1 MSTQTQDQDA
11 ELRKQLY
18 NPSSK
23 QPSIVDVPT
32 MSFLMVD
39 GRGDP
44 NTSPQYKDAI
54 ETLYALSYT
63 LKFAIK
69 HAEKIDYQV
78 SMLEGLWWSDAMDV
92 FLTGSRDVWCWTMM
106 VRQPAVVTSAWM
118 ERAVEEVRGKKDL
131 PALPGVR
138 LEAFHEGLAAQ
149 IMHIGSYATEAPT
162 IQRLHDFIRAEG
174 GVFDGRVQKHH
185 ELYLGDPRRAAPEKL
200 KTVIRQPFIRPLNS
214 D

>member
-1 MSTQTQDQDA
+1 MMSTHPQDQDA

-23 QPSIVDVPT
+23 QPSIVEVPA
-32 MSFLMVD
+32 MNFLMVD
-39 GRGDP
+39 GVGDP

-54 ETLYALSYT
+54 ETLYALAYT

-78 SMLEGLWWSDAMDV
+78 SLLEGLWWSDALDV
-92 FLTGSRDVWCWTMM
+92 FRAGARDAWRWTMM
-106 VRQPAVVTSAWM
+106 VRQPTVVTPAWM
-118 ERAVEEVRGKKDL
+118 ETAVEEVRRKKDL

-138 LEAFHEGLAAQ
+138 LEPFHEGLSAQ
-149 IMHIGSYATEAPT
+149 IMHIGPYATEAPT
-162 IQRLHDFIRAEG
+162 IQALHDFIHAQG

-200 KTVIRQPFIRPLNS
+200 RTVIRQPFVRVQS
-214 D
+214 

>member
-1 MSTQTQDQDA
+1 MSTHPQDHDA
-11 ELRKQLY
+11 ELRKLLY

-23 QPSIVDVPT
+23 QPSIVDVPA
-32 MSFLMVD
+32 MNFLMVD
-39 GRGDP
+39 GIGDP
-44 NTSPQYKDAI
+44 NTSQQYKDAI

-92 FLTGSRDVWCWTMM
+92 FLAGVRDTWRWTMM
-106 VRQPAVVTSAWM
+106 VRQPTVVTPAWM
-118 ERAVEEVRGKKDL
+118 ETAVEEVRRKKDL

-138 LEAFHEGLAAQ
+138 LEPFHEGLSAQ
-149 IMHIGSYATEAPT
+149 IMHIGPYATEAPT

-200 KTVIRQPFIRPLNS
+200 KTVIRQPFVRVQS
-214 D
+214 

>member
-1 MSTQTQDQDA
+1 MSTHPQDHDA
-11 ELRKQLY
+11 ELRKLLY

-23 QPSIVDVPT
+23 QPSIVDVPA
-32 MSFLMVD
+32 MNFLMVD
-39 GRGDP
+39 GIGDP
-44 NTSPQYKDAI
+44 NTSQQYKDAI

-92 FLTGSRDVWCWTMM
+92 FLAGVRDTWRWTMM
-106 VRQPAVVTSAWM
+106 VRQPTVVTPAWM
-118 ERAVEEVRGKKDL
+118 ETAVEEVRRKKDL

-138 LEAFHEGLAAQ
+138 LEPFHEGLSAQ
-149 IMHIGSYATEAPT
+149 IMHVGPYATEAPT

-200 KTVIRQPFIRPLNS
+200 KTVIRQPFVRVQS
-214 D
+214 